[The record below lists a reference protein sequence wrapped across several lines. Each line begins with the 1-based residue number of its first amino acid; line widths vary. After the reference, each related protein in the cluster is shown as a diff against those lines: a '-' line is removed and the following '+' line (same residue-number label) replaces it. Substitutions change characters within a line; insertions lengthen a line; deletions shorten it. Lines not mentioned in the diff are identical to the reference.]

1 MSFEEAYKE
10 FLIYA
15 AKRHK
20 KQGFETIHRN
30 FNKHVLPYFKNK
42 DVCKLTKIDIITW
55 QNQILELNFSNSYNR
70 NLCCAF
76 STFIDFCIL
85 KGYLDYNVV
94 LSAGNI
100 KKKIEVKNY
109 DVYSLS
115 EFRKFRHNLDSFIY
129 KQYFNCI
136 FFLGTRPGEAMGLR
150 FCDIKGNYIHICH
163 NLQRRGTRELDTPK
177 NQSSVRYVKL
187 SYLMLFRFFILKQF
201 YFKKYGEFSENYFI
215 FGGKRPLSSTSID
228 RHKLN
233 ACKKANIRSI
243 TQHQFRHSYATRM
256 IHKRKPIDYVSKS
269 MGHSKVSMTV
279 DVYLHQEKIVHNST
293 ILSRLFF

>member
-1 MSFEEAYKE
+1 MSFEEAYEQFK
-10 FLIYA
+10 IYA
-15 AKRHK
+15 SKRHK
-20 KQGFETIHRN
+20 KQGFETLTRN
-30 FNKHVLPYFKNK
+30 FNKHVLPYFKDK
-42 DVCKLTKIDIITW
+42 DVCKLTKMDIVDW
-55 QNQILELNFSNSYNR
+55 QNKILELNFSNNFNR

-76 STFIDFCIL
+76 STFIEFCVL
-85 KGYLDYNVV
+85 KEYLDFNIV

-100 KKKIEVKNY
+100 KKKIEVKKY
-109 DVYSLS
+109 DVYSLF
-115 EFRKFRHNLDSFIY
+115 EFRRFRHYLDDYVY
-129 KQYFNCI
+129 KQYFNFI
-136 FFLGTRPGEAMGLR
+136 FFYGPRPGEAMGLR
-150 FCDIKGNYIHICH
+150 FCDIKGIYIHICH
-163 NLQRRGTRELDTPK
+163 NLQRRGIRELDTPK

-187 SYLMLFRFFILKQF
+187 SYLMIFRFFILKRV
-201 YFKKYGEFSENYFI
+201 YLKKYGVFSNDYFV

-233 ACKKANIRSI
+233 ACKKAKMRSI

-256 IHKRKPIDYVSKS
+256 IHKKKPIDYVSKT